1 MGDGAAVWCHRK
13 RLLRELSGYLFV
25 SLRYEMKAL
34 FRLILTTTLS
44 LGFFRTMQ
52 AQIAPS
58 AQPDCMIRL
67 LGKPLSSDSVRQ
79 ALAELGIV
87 YKPEAAHMAM
97 ISLPKE
103 GVLLRTNG
111 HVLTEIQL
119 FNDSIPYR
127 GVTYRRFRGYL
138 PLGMTFADS
147 VGVEEN
153 LLMRQEGVEYD
164 QTDDGLNYAD
174 ILTIS
179 NGVGYHFQQGFLPA
193 QTYYGYKRMYP
204 NLRMHRTL
212 YYRFIYEPKPRG
224 HYLDLPLICGSSLGG
239 NFKTGLRASRIDS
252 AFFMSFYAG
261 YRGIA
266 NTGAVRS
273 ALNDGGYLGLSVMV
287 PFGSKYAPPLYN
299 VIGFDYAGYNY
310 RDSTKTYRVS
320 SNNNSEPTHNQFSL
334 YYGLAYMPWRTR
346 RPGIVPMAQLVGGAQ
361 FDYSSSVQWYNN
373 TPNWKSSSASFYYQ
387 VGAGA
392 GYQFKSGNILQLM
405 VHYRATRYTQFLKYW
420 QYQDGTGYY
429 GDEAYD
435 GVRLKT
441 VMIEA
446 ALRLNIQSY

>member
-1 MGDGAAVWCHRK
+1 
-13 RLLRELSGYLFV
+13 
-25 SLRYEMKAL
+25 MKAIC
-34 FRLILTTTLS
+34 RLILTLV
-44 LGFFRTMQ
+44 LGLGSNAAFLQSAYAQALAQ
-52 AQIAPS
+52 AQPQA
-58 AQPDCMIRL
+58 DCMIRL

-87 YKPEAAHMAM
+87 YKPEAARMSM
-97 ISLPKE
+97 ISMPKE

-111 HVLTEIQL
+111 FVLTEIQL

-127 GVTYRRFRGYL
+127 GVTYRQFRGYL

-174 ILTIS
+174 MLTIS
-179 NGVGYHFQQGFLPA
+179 NGTGYHFQQGFLPA
-193 QTYYGYKRMYP
+193 QTYFAYKRMYP

-212 YYRFIYEPKPRG
+212 YYRFIYVPKPRG
-224 HYLDLPLICGSSLGG
+224 RYLDLPLICGNFMGG
-239 NFKTGLRASRIDS
+239 NFKTGLKASRIDS
-252 AFFMSFYAG
+252 AFYFSIYAG

-273 ALNDGGYLGLSVMV
+273 ALEDGGYLGLNVMF
-287 PFGSKYAPPLYN
+287 PFGKKYAPPLYN
-299 VIGFDYAGYNY
+299 VIGFDYAGYSY
-310 RDSTKTYRVS
+310 RDSTNTYRVVN
-320 SNNNSEPTHNQFSL
+320 NNNSAPTHNQFSL
-334 YYGLAYMPWRTR
+334 YYGLAYMPWRTQ
-346 RPGIVPMAQLVGGAQ
+346 RPGFVPVAQLVGGAQ

-373 TPNWKSSSASFYYQ
+373 TPNWKSGSASFYYQ

-392 GYQFKSGNILQLM
+392 GYQFKSGVILQLM

-420 QYQDGTGYY
+420 RYQIGR
-429 GDEAYD
+429 AH
-435 GVRLKT
+435 V
-441 VMIEA
+441 
-446 ALRLNIQSY
+446 